1 MCAYFCHILDQQKQV
16 RTGFYQGLI
25 SLSNGESCGSAQDN
39 NMKVMGKESEMLCSD
54 EDVLCGLHQ
63 STE

>member
-1 MCAYFCHILDQQKQV
+1 MHIFATFLTSRNKQV

-25 SLSNGESCGSAQDN
+25 FLSNGESCGSAQDN

-54 EDVLCGLHQ
+54 EDVLCGLQQ